1 VLLAGSAAAN
11 NAQPILV
18 SELGIVT
25 DAPFQIGVET
35 GLFADAHLDVQTHRP
50 AVGTTETRQAPAVT

>member
-1 VLLAGSAAAN
+1 MLLAGSAAAD
-11 NAQPILV
+11 AQPILV

>member
-1 VLLAGSAAAN
+1 VLLAGSAAAD
-11 NAQPILV
+11 AQPILV